1 MSLNL
6 SKINIINILF
16 YFIPISFI
24 AGNLIINLNI
34 LLFLIFSLLFYGKE
48 ILKIKLFI
56 LDKLIVLFFAYL
68 LVLAFYYNI
77 YIDYFSLSSV
87 DFTVLIKTIFYF
99 RFLILYFVLR
109 YLIENK
115 LLNFK
120 FFFVTCGLITLFL
133 CFDLIYQYIFGFDI
147 FGFKGVSRRM
157 AGPFNDE
164 LIAGSYLQRFS
175 IFSFFVIPIFFKKFQ
190 TRYYNI
196 ILAIFFGIL
205 FFTVAIAGNRIP
217 FLFFTIMMLLIII
230 FEKNLKIYLVG
241 FFIITASIFSISYNL
256 SEEFD
261 DHYGVFFYREIP
273 NMIKS
278 FSSNPN
284 YDHLKKFEN
293 KEKRERVK
301 KKYVATIGDKKIPLV
316 NVHQK
321 DLYTG
326 YQTWVENKYFGGGV
340 KSYKKNCFKAQQVKK
355 IINCGPH
362 PHNYYLEILA
372 NIGLFG
378 LLILLSIFLI
388 SFYKTFVKKYFMNS
402 VLNSNQIITPFIFLF
417 FIEIFPVKTTGSFFS
432 TANATYIFLIL
443 SILIALSLEN
453 KKI

>member
-1 MSLNL
+1 L
-6 SKINIINILF
+6 
-16 YFIPISFI
+16 
-24 AGNLIINLNI
+24 A
-34 LLFLIFSLLFYGKE
+34 LIF
-48 ILKIKLFI
+48 
-56 LDKLIVLFFAYL
+56 
-68 LVLAFYYNI
+68 
-77 YIDYFSLSSV
+77 
-87 DFTVLIKTIFYF
+87 
-99 RFLILYFVLR
+99 
-109 YLIENK
+109 
-115 LLNFK
+115 
-120 FFFVTCGLITLFL
+120 
-133 CFDLIYQYIFGFDI
+133 

-190 TRYYNI
+190 TKYYNF

-217 FLFFTIMMLLIII
+217 FLFFTIMMFLIII
-230 FEKNLKIYLVG
+230 FEKYLKTYLISFLV
-241 FFIITASIFSISYNL
+241 IIVSIFSISYNL

-261 DHYGVFFYREIP
+261 DHYGVFFLREMP
-273 NMIKS
+273 NMAKS

-284 YDHLKKFEN
+284 YDHLKKFKS

-301 KKYVATIGDKKIPLV
+301 KKYVATIGNKKIPIV
-316 NVHQK
+316 NVYQK

-326 YQTWVENKYFGGGV
+326 YQTWLENKYFGGGV
-340 KSYKKNCFKAQQVKK
+340 KSYKKNCFKAQQVKT

-378 LLILLSIFLI
+378 LLILLFIFLI
-388 SFYKTFVKKYFMNS
+388 SFYKTFVKKYFMRS
-402 VLNSNQIITPFIFLF
+402 SLNNDKIITPFIFLF
-417 FIEIFPVKTTGSFFS
+417 LIKILQVKTTGSFFS

-443 SILIALSLEN
+443 SILIALSLVK